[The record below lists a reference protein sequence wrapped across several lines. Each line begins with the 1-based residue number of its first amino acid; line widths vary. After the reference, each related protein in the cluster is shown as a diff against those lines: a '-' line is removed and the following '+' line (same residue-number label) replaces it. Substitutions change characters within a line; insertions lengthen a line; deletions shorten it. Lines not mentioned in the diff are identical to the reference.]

1 MHLTNYAIN
10 KECEDFIPNQ
20 GLNDD
25 DVGHKRSLTS
35 IFQHIEQARKTDPE
49 IISAEECWQQMKE
62 ICVKTMVSGA
72 NHIAHIQR
80 TAKPQDVENQLCI
93 QILGM
98 DIFLDKKA
106 KPWLIEVN

>member
-1 MHLTNYAIN
+1 
-10 KECEDFIPNQ
+10 
-20 GLNDD
+20 
-25 DVGHKRSLTS
+25 
-35 IFQHIEQARKTDPE
+35 
-49 IISAEECWQQMKE
+49 
-62 ICVKTMVSGA
+62 MVAGA

-106 KPWLIEVN
+106 KPWLIEVNQSPSF